1 MHHKF
6 ELLEYVCYRC
16 LAMHTVQPLLNI
28 YYSKISGLHAI
39 HTCVLSLIYYA
50 RVLMQLLFVQ

>member
-16 LAMHTVQPLLNI
+16 LAMHTVQPLLNV

-39 HTCVLSLIYYA
+39 HTCALSLIYYA
-50 RVLMQLLFVQ
+50 RVLMFVQ